1 MRIDKYL
8 WSVRIF
14 KTRSKAADACKKN
27 RVSIGSNN
35 LKSSK
40 EIKIGDIVEIKKNQ
54 ITYSIKVKDFPK
66 SRVGAKLVELYC
78 IDVTSTEELNKLEMM
93 KLSKVMQR
101 DRGAGRP
108 TKRDRRDLDTYFEK
122 DDDYD
127 WDSLFENN

>member
-14 KTRSKAADACKKN
+14 KTRNKASEACKKN
-27 RVSIGSNN
+27 RISIGSNN

-40 EIKIGDIVEIKKNQ
+40 EIKIGDKIDIKKNQ
-54 ITYSIKVKDFPK
+54 IIYSIKVLDFPK

-78 IDVTSTEELNKLEMM
+78 KDITDSNELEKLELM

-122 DDDYD
+122 DDEYD
-127 WDSLFENN
+127 WDSLFENE